1 MVVNK
6 VFLRLF
12 LTKVFERVSPENVA
26 HKTVGW
32 RLAEAVDLRSMSV
45 NIKQIMSLLTYAL
58 EILKCVQ
65 LGTETT
71 VNTQELLVHN
81 SSEGKSAERLH
92 ASLIHSLGVFVLALE
107 LKGKVI
113 CQMATL
119 VVTTHEPES
128 VGVPDLESPK
138 VENTLHIM
146 SDLRRPEGRVESI
159 PQC

>member
-6 VFLRLF
+6 VLLRLF
-12 LTKVFERVSPENVA
+12 LAKVFKRVGPENIA
-26 HKTVGW
+26 HETVGR
-32 RLAEAVDLRSMSV
+32 RLAETVDLQSMSV
-45 NIKQIMSLLTYAL
+45 YIRQVVKLQTYAL

-71 VNTQELLVHN
+71 VDTQELLVHN

-92 ASLIHSLGVFVLALE
+92 ASLVHSLGVFVLALE
-107 LKGKVI
+107 LEGEVI

-138 VENTLHIM
+138 IENTLHIM
-146 SDLRRPEGRVESI
+146 SVLRSPEGRVGDI
-159 PQC
+159 PRY